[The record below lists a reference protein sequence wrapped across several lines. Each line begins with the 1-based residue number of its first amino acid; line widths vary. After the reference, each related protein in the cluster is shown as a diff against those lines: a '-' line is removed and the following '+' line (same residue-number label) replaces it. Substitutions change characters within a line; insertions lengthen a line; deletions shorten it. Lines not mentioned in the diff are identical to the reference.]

1 MPISFLLLHH
11 PSSTPSQEGHK
22 SQCLGI
28 AISLTGN
35 QLFPLLEGIPF
46 GFWSTS
52 RPLEELMSSLFPSL
66 TSPVSRKVDPL
77 DSSVCTLLSLT
88 PPQVTGG
95 LKEGTRP
102 CIQGQC
108 SSSLDLQPK
117 EHYKCST
124 LLFGFITLKL
134 LCLKNIFQMATQRH
148 LCSSL

>member
-11 PSSTPSQEGHK
+11 PSSMPSQEGHK

-46 GFWSTS
+46 RFWSTS

-66 TSPVSRKVDPL
+66 TSPVSRKMDPL
-77 DSSVCTLLSLT
+77 DSSVCTP
-88 PPQVTGG
+88 PPQSPNDHHAQVTALPRALINAGHCHWPD
-95 LKEGTRP
+95 LEEGTRP
-102 CIQGQC
+102 CIQGEC

-117 EHYKCST
+117 EHYKC
-124 LLFGFITLKL
+124 
-134 LCLKNIFQMATQRH
+134 
-148 LCSSL
+148 